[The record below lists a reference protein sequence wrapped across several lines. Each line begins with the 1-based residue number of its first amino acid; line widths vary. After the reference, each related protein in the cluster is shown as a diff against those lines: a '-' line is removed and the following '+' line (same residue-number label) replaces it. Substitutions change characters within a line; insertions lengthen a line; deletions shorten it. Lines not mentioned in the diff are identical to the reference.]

1 MRDVISLSTLNKIIR
16 DTLDMQLQPSYW
28 VVAEIGEMKSGPN
41 GHAYLELLEKQGN
54 QTIAKIRANI
64 WAYTYRTIAS
74 TFEKATGQRLQAS
87 MKILAS
93 VTVTFHEVYGMSLNI
108 KDIDP
113 AFTLGE
119 RAKLRQAT
127 INRLLQEG
135 LMDLNK
141 QLALPTVPQKI
152 AVISSP
158 HAAGYEDFM
167 KQLSQNSYG
176 YGIHTTLFPATM
188 QGSEAANSIV
198 SAVHQV
204 LATAAYDALVIVRGG
219 GAALDLECFD
229 DYALAK
235 TLATAPIPVLTGIG
249 HERDESIADMVAHTK
264 LKTPTAV
271 AEFLLAG
278 FLAFEE
284 ELLYLHKRMERV
296 IGMHIQSADKLVH
309 QLQLR
314 LHALAKQEVRQANEH
329 IQHLHYKIKTWSQQ
343 SLKLHQLSMQENRVS
358 LIKAWDRLLEQE
370 HKKVLQLEKD
380 ISRLDPSEH
389 FKRGYTRTEI
399 NGTPLHCSLPEIGS
413 ELTTFTLDKKISST
427 IQQIESHE

>member
-1 MRDVISLSTLNKIIR
+1 MRDAISLSTLNKIIR
-16 DTLDMQLQPSYW
+16 DTLDIQLAPSYW
-28 VVAEIGEMKSGPN
+28 VVAEIGELKSGPN

-74 TFEKATGQRLQAS
+74 SFEKATGQRLQAS

-113 AFTLGE
+113 IFTLGE

-141 QLALPTVPQKI
+141 QLALPGVPQKI

-158 HAAGYEDFM
+158 HAAGYEDFV
-167 KQLSQNSYG
+167 KQLSHNSYG
-176 YGIHTTLFPATM
+176 YKVHTTLFPAIM

-198 SAVHQV
+198 AAIRQA
-204 LATAAYDALVIVRGG
+204 LATANHDALIIVRGG
-219 GAALDLECFD
+219 GSTLDLECFD
-229 DYALAK
+229 DYTLAK
-235 TLATAPIPVLTGIG
+235 TLATAHIPVLTGIG
-249 HERDESIADMVAHTK
+249 HERDESIADLVAHTK

-284 ELLYLHKRMERV
+284 DLLHLQKRMDRV
-296 IGMHIQSADKLVH
+296 IGIQIQSADKQLH

-314 LHALAKQEVRQANEH
+314 LQTFAKQALRQSNEH
-329 IQHLHYKIKTWSQQ
+329 IHHLNYKIKSWSQQ
-343 SLKLHQLSMQENRVS
+343 SLKIHTMSMQENQAS

-380 ISRLDPSEH
+380 ITRLDPWEH
-389 FKRGYTRTEI
+389 FKRGYTRSEI
-399 NGTPLHCSLPEIGS
+399 NGLPLHRSLPQIGS
-413 ELTTFTLDKKISST
+413 ELTTFTSDKKISST
-427 IQQIESHE
+427 IQQIEGYE